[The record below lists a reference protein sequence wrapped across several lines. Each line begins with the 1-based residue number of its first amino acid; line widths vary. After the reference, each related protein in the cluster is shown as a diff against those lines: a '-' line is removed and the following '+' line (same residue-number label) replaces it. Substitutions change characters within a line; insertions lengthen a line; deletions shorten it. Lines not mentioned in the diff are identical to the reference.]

1 MLYGE
6 KNKEKLR
13 SMAFG
18 YGNKEDGSIIP
29 KYSMNEESIDPDAAK
44 QLIMNQLLDE
54 GNSRLNM
61 ATFCQTY
68 MEDQAEELMAE
79 LKDLTRETLENCLD
93 KGMTS
98 RNAIKEAITRKL
110 DDYLYK
116 KTKREPLIV
125 PILLEL

>member
-44 QLIMNQLLDE
+44 ALIMNQLLDE

-68 MEDQAEELMAE
+68 MEEQAEELMAVYVSP
-79 LKDLTRETLENCLD
+79 
-93 KGMTS
+93 KGRSASKPS
-98 RNAIKEAITRKL
+98 RS
-110 DDYLYK
+110 
-116 KTKREPLIV
+116 
-125 PILLEL
+125 